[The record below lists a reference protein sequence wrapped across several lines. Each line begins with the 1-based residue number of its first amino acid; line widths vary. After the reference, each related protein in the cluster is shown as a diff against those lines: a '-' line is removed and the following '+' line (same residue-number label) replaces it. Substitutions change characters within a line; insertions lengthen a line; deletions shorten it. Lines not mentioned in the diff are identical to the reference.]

1 VIFATNTSEAT
12 AKQQVYERVRNIASA
27 NCLLAMGRVMSAASV
42 PEADPFSA
50 LPGRYIAAA
59 GIVGDANGY
68 LFRTTAPSQAS
79 SRKDPSTIRIHHPK
93 SHSCKICLSDGR
105 KSKSQ
110 TLKDAGIPV
119 SSANDYEQLAGGR
132 DASTITGLLALSYR
146 TFRAKRI
153 LADRSES
160 QIAEDP
166 KLVRTAQGR

>member
-1 VIFATNTSEAT
+1 MIFATNTSEAT

-68 LFRTTAPSQAS
+68 LFRTTAPKSGVVTE
-79 SRKDPSTIRIHHPK
+79 RPIHHPK

-153 LADRSES
+153 LANRSES

>member
-1 VIFATNTSEAT
+1 MKKVIFATNTSEAT

-42 PEADPFSA
+42 PEANPFPA

-68 LFRTTAPSQAS
+68 LFRTTAPKSGVVTE
-79 SRKDPSTIRIHHPK
+79 RPIHHPK